1 MLIRALAPR
10 QPRSPLSALH
20 LAAPLPLC
28 EIHMR
33 QMGGAVPASRRPA
46 RRRARARRLPGDP
59 DAARTS
65 YGETA
70 YARLVALTDEW
81 DPANVLRL
89 NQTIEPSAG

>member
-1 MLIRALAPR
+1 VRDPHAADGRGGSRVAASSASTGRAHVDFL
-10 QPRSPLSALH
+10 
-20 LAAPLPLC
+20 
-28 EIHMR
+28 
-33 QMGGAVPASRRPA
+33 
-46 RRRARARRLPGDP
+46 GDL

>member
-1 MLIRALAPR
+1 MRALRDVAELIDR
-10 QPRSPLSALH
+10 LSAIH
-20 LAAPLPLC
+20 VAAPGPLC

-33 QMGGAVPASRRPA
+33 QMGGAVARVAASSA
-46 RRRARARRLPGDP
+46 STGRARVDFLGDL

>member
-1 MLIRALAPR
+1 MLIRAWRRVNPGR
-10 QPRSPLSALH
+10 RCPRSTSPRPCRCARSHAADGRGGSRVAASSAST
-20 LAAPLPLC
+20 
-28 EIHMR
+28 
-33 QMGGAVPASRRPA
+33 G
-46 RRRARARRLPGDP
+46 RAHVDFLGDL